1 MIEYLPLKR
10 INARYDAEIR
20 EAIDRVLQSGWY
32 LRGEA
37 TRLFEQHYAEYIGT
51 AHCIGC
57 GNGLDA
63 LRLILRAYIEM
74 GRLHEDDEVIV
85 PANTFIATILAI
97 TDCHLKPVLV
107 EPRLDT
113 LQIDDRLIEQA
124 ITERTKA
131 VMIVHLYGRCA
142 YTNKVGDICRKHH
155 LLLIEDNAQ
164 AHGCKPPQAPP
175 KEGMSGYMMR
185 RDVLA
190 SHVSKHPS
198 LREGLGGPADLGG
211 PAGTG
216 SLGHAAAHS
225 FYPGKNLGALGD
237 AGAVTTNDAQLAE
250 TVRALGNYGSHQ
262 KYVHDYQGYN
272 SRLDELQAAVLD
284 VKLRHLDADNAR
296 RQQIAA
302 LYINKVNNP
311 AIVLPTPSDSVY
323 HIFPVLSARRD
334 ELQAYLKE
342 NGIETLIHY
351 PIPPH
356 RQRCYREWSTLS
368 LPITEQISEQELSI
382 PCHQAMTDGEVEA
395 VITALNRFAGK

>member
-37 TRLFEQHYAEYIGT
+37 TRLFEQHYAQYIGT

-74 GRLHEDDEVIV
+74 GRLHEGDEVIV

-124 ITERTKA
+124 ITEHTRA
-131 VMIVHLYGRCA
+131 IMLVHLYGRCA
-142 YTNKVGDICRKHH
+142 YTNKVGDICQKYN

-164 AHGCKPPQAPP
+164 AQGCRPA
-175 KEGMSGYMMR
+175 
-185 RDVLA
+185 
-190 SHVSKHPS
+190 
-198 LREGLGGPADLGG
+198 GLGGH
-211 PAGTG
+211 TG
-216 SLGHAAAHS
+216 SFGHAAAHS

-250 TVRALGNYGSHQ
+250 TVRALGNYGSRQ

-296 RQQIAA
+296 RRQIAA
-302 LYINKVNNP
+302 QYINKVNNP
-311 AIVLPTPSDSVY
+311 AIVLPTPSESVY

-334 ELQAYLKE
+334 ELRQYLAD

-356 RQRCYREWSTLS
+356 RQRCYSEWRTLR
-368 LPITEQISEQELSI
+368 LPLTEMIHTQELSI
-382 PCHQAMTDGEVEA
+382 PCHPAMTQEEVQIVA
-395 VITALNRFAGK
+395 KLLNQFIP

>member
-20 EAIDRVLQSGWY
+20 AAIDRVLQSGWY

-74 GRLHEDDEVIV
+74 GRLHEGDEVIV

-142 YTNKVGDICRKHH
+142 YTDRIAALCQKHS

-164 AHGCKPPQAPP
+164 AHGCKPPQ
-175 KEGMSGYMMR
+175 
-185 RDVLA
+185 
-190 SHVSKHPS
+190 
-198 LREGLGGPADLGG
+198 GL
-211 PAGTG
+211 TG

-250 TVRALGNYGSHQ
+250 TVRALGEQSLVEAQ
-262 KYVHDYQGYN
+262 E
-272 SRLDELQAAVLD
+272 LDIALKAPTQVIIYEDDRDALD
-284 VKLRHLDADNAR
+284 FLEDNDSAMVEDARVYIHLDSIETEGLIARHLFPFSLAKLCATLYWKRHPLYPVAGGPADGRGLRPEMPRDPVIRVVIIGDGDYAWNLLE
-296 RQQIAA
+296 QG
-302 LYINKVNNP
+302 LLTN
-311 AIVLPTPSDSVY
+311 
-323 HIFPVLSARRD
+323 IFDTRG
-334 ELQAYLKE
+334 
-342 NGIETLIHY
+342 GIRYDVI
-351 PIPPH
+351 
-356 RQRCYREWSTLS
+356 
-368 LPITEQISEQELSI
+368 
-382 PCHQAMTDGEVEA
+382 GEM
-395 VITALNRFAGK
+395 RH

>member
-20 EAIDRVLQSGWY
+20 EAVDRVLQSGWY

-37 TRLFEQHYAEYIGT
+37 TRLFEQHYADYIGT
-51 AHCIGC
+51 THCIGC

-74 GRLHEDDEVIV
+74 GRLHEGDEVIV

-142 YTNKVGDICRKHH
+142 YTDHIAALCQKHS

-164 AHGCKPPQAPP
+164 AHGCKPPQ
-175 KEGMSGYMMR
+175 
-185 RDVLA
+185 
-190 SHVSKHPS
+190 
-198 LREGLGGPADLGG
+198 GL
-211 PAGTG
+211 TG

-237 AGAVTTNDAQLAE
+237 AGAVTTNDAQLVE

-311 AIVLPTPSDSVY
+311 AIVLPTPSESVY

-334 ELQAYLKE
+334 ELQAYLKD

-356 RQRCYREWSTLS
+356 RQRCYSEWSTLS

>member
-37 TRLFEQHYAEYIGT
+37 TRLFEQHYAQYIGT

-74 GRLHEDDEVIV
+74 GRLHEGDEVIV

-142 YTNKVGDICRKHH
+142 YTDHIAALCQKHS

-164 AHGCKPPQAPP
+164 AHGCKPPQ
-175 KEGMSGYMMR
+175 
-185 RDVLA
+185 
-190 SHVSKHPS
+190 
-198 LREGLGGPADLGG
+198 GL
-211 PAGTG
+211 TG

-272 SRLDELQAAVLD
+272 SRLDELQAAVDQAYEAHQRLLALSTTLRGPAD
-284 VKLRHLDADNAR
+284 DFIKEASDLLTAASTARQDAIDLLQPYYQKPGYAKL
-296 RQQIAA
+296 
-302 LYINKVNNP
+302 INK
-311 AIVLPTPSDSVY
+311 
-323 HIFPVLSARRD
+323 
-334 ELQAYLKE
+334 
-342 NGIETLIHY
+342 
-351 PIPPH
+351 
-356 RQRCYREWSTLS
+356 
-368 LPITEQISEQELSI
+368 
-382 PCHQAMTDGEVEA
+382 
-395 VITALNRFAGK
+395 

>member
-37 TRLFEQHYAEYIGT
+37 TRLFEQHYAQYIGT

-97 TDCHLKPVLV
+97 TDCRLKPVLV

-113 LQIDDRLIEQA
+113 LQIDDRLIAPA
-124 ITERTKA
+124 ITPKTRA
-131 VMIVHLYGRCA
+131 LMLVHLYGRCA
-142 YTNKVGDICRKHH
+142 YTNKVGDICQKHS

-175 KEGMSGYMMR
+175 KEGVSGYMMR
-185 RDVLA
+185 RDVSA

-198 LREGLGGPADLGG
+198 LREGLGGL
-211 PAGTG
+211 TG

-250 TVRALGNYGSHQ
+250 TIRALGNYGSHQ

-334 ELQAYLKE
+334 ELQAYLKD

-356 RQRCYREWSTLS
+356 RQRCYSEWSTLS
-368 LPITEQISEQELSI
+368 LPLTEQISAQELSI
-382 PCHQAMTDGEVEA
+382 PCHQAMIDEEVET

>member
-37 TRLFEQHYAEYIGT
+37 TRLFEQHYAEYVGT

-63 LRLILRAYIEM
+63 LRLILRANIEM
-74 GRLHEDDEVIV
+74 GRLHEGDEVIV

-97 TDCHLKPVLV
+97 TDCRLKPVLV

-113 LQIDDRLIEQA
+113 LQIDDRLIAPA
-124 ITERTKA
+124 ITPRTRA
-131 VMIVHLYGRCA
+131 LMLVHLYGRCA
-142 YTNKVGDICRKHH
+142 YTDHIAALCYQHH

-164 AHGCKPPQAPP
+164 AHGCNVGCAAALPQP
-175 KEGMSGYMMR
+175 R
-185 RDVLA
+185 
-190 SHVSKHPS
+190 
-198 LREGLGGPADLGG
+198 
-211 PAGTG
+211 TG

-237 AGAVTTNDAQLAE
+237 AGAVTTNDAELAE
-250 TVRALGNYGSHQ
+250 TIRALGNYGSHQ

-302 LYINKVNNP
+302 QYINKVNNR
-311 AIVLPTPSDSVY
+311 AIVLPTPSESVY

-334 ELQAYLKE
+334 ELQAYLKD

-356 RQRCYREWSTLS
+356 RQACYKEWSALR
-368 LPITEQISEQELSI
+368 LPITEQISAQELSI

>member
-1 MIEYLPLKR
+1 M
-10 INARYDAEIR
+10 
-20 EAIDRVLQSGWY
+20 G
-32 LRGEA
+32 
-37 TRLFEQHYAEYIGT
+37 
-51 AHCIGC
+51 
-57 GNGLDA
+57 GL
-63 LRLILRAYIEM
+63 
-74 GRLHEDDEVIV
+74 
-85 PANTFIATILAI
+85 
-97 TDCHLKPVLV
+97 
-107 EPRLDT
+107 
-113 LQIDDRLIEQA
+113 
-124 ITERTKA
+124 
-131 VMIVHLYGRCA
+131 
-142 YTNKVGDICRKHH
+142 
-155 LLLIEDNAQ
+155 
-164 AHGCKPPQAPP
+164 
-175 KEGMSGYMMR
+175 
-185 RDVLA
+185 
-190 SHVSKHPS
+190 
-198 LREGLGGPADLGG
+198 
-211 PAGTG
+211 TG

-334 ELQAYLKE
+334 ELQAYLKD

-356 RQRCYREWSTLS
+356 RQRCYSEWSTLS

>member
-37 TRLFEQHYAEYIGT
+37 TRLFEQHYAQYIGT

-74 GRLHEDDEVIV
+74 GRLHEGDEVIV

-124 ITERTKA
+124 ITEHTKA

-142 YTNKVGDICRKHH
+142 YTDRIGEICRKHH

-164 AHGCKPPQAPP
+164 AHGCRPPQAPP

-185 RDVLA
+185 RDVSA

-198 LREGLGGPADLGG
+198 LREGLGGL
-211 PAGTG
+211 TG

-302 LYINKVNNP
+302 QYINKVNNR

-323 HIFPVLSARRD
+323 HIFPVLSVRRD
-334 ELQAYLKE
+334 ELRQYLAD

-382 PCHQAMTDGEVEA
+382 PCHQAMTDEEVET
-395 VITALNRFAGK
+395 VITVLNRFAGK